1 MQVSHIL
8 ITNVVASIVLFLK
21 CHHLNFQSLSE
32 VKIKSVPRSFF
43 PFFDKEIV
51 FWQQFSTLSIVAI
64 ANVHQGTLCEWID
77 RAFHL

>member
-1 MQVSHIL
+1 MQISHIL
-8 ITNVVASIVLFLK
+8 IINVVASIVLFLK
-21 CHHLNFQSLSE
+21 CHHLNFQSLSSE
-32 VKIKSVPRSFF
+32 KFF

-64 ANVHQGTLCEWID
+64 ANVHRGTLCEWID